1 MPWSSSRIIGLLVG
15 FGVTSILFLLWQW
28 YYGAEALL
36 PLHILTQR
44 TVSATIASSFFLSG
58 AVLVY
63 TYYLPYWFQTI
74 KNVSALESGVDTI
87 PYVASSFVAAILG
100 AIVVNKTGYLNIPLL
115 LGLIIAAIGA
125 GLLYTL
131 QVHIPT
137 ARWVGFEILGAAGA
151 GMAVQQYFLAIQ
163 ATLPAG
169 EVPIGTALVLFSQN
183 LSGAIFVSVGISIVR
198 NRLLAGFHDP
208 QFAGV
213 DIQAIITAGATDL
226 RRLVNMSQLQPLSTL
241 YNSAL
246 QNVFIMAVPL
256 TVLAL
261 ICALCIEWNNL
272 KKKTTEEPQ
281 N

>member
-1 MPWSSSRIIGLLVG
+1 MLIIGLLVG
-15 FGVTSILFLLWQW
+15 FGVVSILFLLWQW

-36 PLHILTQR
+36 PLHIVTQR
-44 TVSATIASSFFLSG
+44 TVAATIASSFFLSG

-63 TYYLPYWFQTI
+63 TYYLPYWFQAI
-74 KNVSALESGVDTI
+74 KNASALESGVDTI

-100 AIVVNKTGYLNIPLL
+100 AVVVNKTGYLNIPLL
-115 LGLIIAAIGA
+115 AGPILATIGA

-131 QVHIPT
+131 QVDTPT

-183 LSGAIFVSVGISIVR
+183 LAGAIFVSVGSSIIR
-198 NRLLAGFHDP
+198 NKLLAGFNDP

-213 DIQAIITAGATDL
+213 DIQAILTAGATDF
-226 RRLVNMSQLQPLSTL
+226 RALVNIGQLQPLLTL

-261 ICALCIEWNNL
+261 ICALPVEWNNL
-272 KKKTTEEPQ
+272 KGRAMEQ
-281 N
+281 AHS